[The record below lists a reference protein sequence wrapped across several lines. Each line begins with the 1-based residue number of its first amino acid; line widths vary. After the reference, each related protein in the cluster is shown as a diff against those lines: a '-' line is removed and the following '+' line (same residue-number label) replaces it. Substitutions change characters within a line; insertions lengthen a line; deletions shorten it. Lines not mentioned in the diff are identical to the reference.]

1 MQNDHDAGGSAASQK
16 VNVAVYGTRWCAAT
30 QFVRRYLD
38 REAIRYDFHD
48 MDDDPEAASQVRW
61 WTGGN
66 LSHPTVQIGGDIL
79 VEPMSYE
86 LRAALE
92 RNGLV

>member
-1 MQNDHDAGGSAASQK
+1 MVDGHYVTDPAAAHK

-38 REAIRYDFHD
+38 RSEITYDFRD
-48 MDDDPEAASQVRW
+48 MDADAEAASQVRW

-86 LRAALE
+86 LQAVLE

>member
-1 MQNDHDAGGSAASQK
+1 MFTDHGVADPATPQK
-16 VNVAVYGTRWCAAT
+16 VKVAVYGTRWCAAT

-38 REAIRYDFHD
+38 RAEISYDFRD
-48 MDDDPEAASQVRW
+48 MDADAEAASQVRW

-79 VEPMSYE
+79 VEPMSHE
-86 LRAALE
+86 LNAALE
-92 RNGLV
+92 MNGVI